1 MSKRIMVV
9 DDDEV
14 TGRLLLYQL
23 QGFGYQAFHVQD
35 GLQALQRVLIEQPD
49 LILLDVMMPH
59 VSGWDVCREIRSCS
73 NVPIIMVTAKDSD
86 DDVATGLAAGA
97 DDYIAK
103 PFNMTQIQA
112 RIEAVL
118 RRTSQERAQET
129 NVSVAR
135 TNAIPV
141 VAEINVA
148 TPESLVIKPSRVA
161 TPLPVPSAAP
171 ATSKRVVAPV
181 IRAVKAPK
189 APAVQVIQA
198 TLEPV
203 PQSAGYGETASSK
216 TSASQ
221 TRLGMRFQN
230 ERLSRSLSLYQA
242 ERLCRI
248 RWDFLQAL
256 EHENWSYLP
265 QSQLQA
271 ALETYAALLRIDLGE
286 YVIQPKRGI
295 SRQLYY
301 QAAALMA
308 VLTVVVLVVLMLN
321 SGWL

>member
-1 MSKRIMVV
+1 MVV

-118 RRTSQERAQET
+118 RRTSQQRVEEASTSAARANTLSAMAET
-129 NVSVAR
+129 SV
-135 TNAIPV
+135 T
-141 VAEINVA
+141 
-148 TPESLVIKPSRVA
+148 TPENMLIQSAKVVTSIPA
-161 TPLPVPSAAP
+161 PIAAP
-171 ATSKRVVAPV
+171 VTPNRVVTPV
-181 IRAVKAPK
+181 IRAVKASQ
-189 APAVQVIQA
+189 APAVQVVQA

-203 PQSAGYGETASSK
+203 TQSVGHVETASSK

-221 TRLGMRFQN
+221 VRLGMRFQN
-230 ERLSRSLSLYQA
+230 ERQSRSLSLYQA

-271 ALETYAALLRIDLGE
+271 ALETYAALLRIDLSE